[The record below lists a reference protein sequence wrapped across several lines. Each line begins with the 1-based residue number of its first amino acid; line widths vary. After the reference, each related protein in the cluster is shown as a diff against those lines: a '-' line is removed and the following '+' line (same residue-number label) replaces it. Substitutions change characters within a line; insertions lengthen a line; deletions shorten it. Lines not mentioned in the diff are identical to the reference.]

1 MSIKTV
7 VDEIQLR
14 ILTAIQEK
22 MERSSNEGLTM
33 IEFAKACGAGEA
45 SIAVNENGIE
55 TWTDTTA
62 ASNSKWAVR
71 KMFDSF
77 FDLNYITVQMGIVLT
92 AVGEKKLK
100 ELQEQSK
107 LSEKFK

>member
-7 VDEIQLR
+7 VDEIELR

-22 MERSSNEGLTM
+22 MERSDNKGLTM
-33 IEFAKACGAGEA
+33 IEFAKACGAGKA
-45 SIAVNENGIE
+45 SIAVNESGVE
-55 TWTDTTA
+55 TWTETDA

-71 KMFDSF
+71 KLFDSF
-77 FDLNYITVQMGIVLT
+77 FDKDYITVQMGIVLT